1 MRNKFF
7 FILILVLSFDLSN
20 TSAQI
25 RTSTPAQSPLI
36 EAKAI
41 SGGVLN
47 GKALSLPKPSYPA
60 AARAVDASGAVNV
73 QVVIDENGDIVSATA
88 VSGHPL
94 LQQAAVQAARASK
107 FSPTILEG
115 QPVRVS
121 GVIVYNFVSPMTL
134 TQIGYEL
141 SLAEKSLSLKRF
153 QANSIGGSF
162 PKSWE
167 DEKED
172 LKKLDSYLN
181 AKNTKGISSP
191 PPASARVPTEK
202 SSPTIRIIGTSGG
215 VSSESYTLDNE
226 SIEII
231 KQLQSKIENRLSPNE
246 NVLWSFKLGSVL
258 GKLKAEI
265 ENSEET
271 QVNISMLNELS
282 QNTPSG
288 ISGSILTKVKE
299 IVEFNQQTLSGAG
312 TKEKL
317 EALIENL
324 RNIKGY

>member
-7 FILILVLSFDLSN
+7 FILILVLSFALTN
-20 TSAQI
+20 ALAQ
-25 RTSTPAQSPLI
+25 TPAQTKS
-36 EAKAI
+36 I

-47 GKALSLPKPSYPA
+47 GKATSLAKPSFPA
-60 AARAVDASGAVNV
+60 AARAVGASGAVNV

-88 VSGHPL
+88 ISGHPL

-107 FSPTILEG
+107 FSPTTLEG

-121 GVIVYNFVSPMTL
+121 GVIVYNFISPMTL

-153 QANSIGGSF
+153 QVNSIGGSL
-162 PKSWE
+162 PKNWE

-181 AKNTKGISSP
+181 TKNTKGISSS
-191 PPASARVPTEK
+191 PPALAKVPTEK
-202 SSPTIRIIGTSGG
+202 SSPTIRTVIGISGG
-215 VSSESYTLDNE
+215 ISGQSYTLDTE

-231 KQLQSKIENRLSPNE
+231 KQLQSKIENRLSSDE
-246 NVLWSFKLGSVL
+246 KILWSFKLGNVL

-271 QVNISMLNELS
+271 QASISKLNELS
-282 QNTPSG
+282 QNAPSG
-288 ISGSILTKVKE
+288 ISGSILSKVKE
-299 IVEFNQQTLSGAG
+299 IVEFNQQTPSEAG

-317 EALIENL
+317 ETLIENL